1 MIRNYNESDLD
12 LDAIIRIW
20 LEASIIAHNFIPQ
33 AYWERKVCEM
43 RDIYIPSSNT
53 YVYVDDSKNEVIG
66 FISLV
71 DNYIAALFVS
81 PEHQG
86 KSIGSQLMHHAK
98 QLHKTLTL
106 GVYTE
111 NLNSVA
117 FYKKHEFV
125 IDNEK
130 IEENTGKSEYVM
142 IYTTNKMLNG

>member
-1 MIRNYNESDLD
+1 MIRKYNESD

-86 KSIGSQLMHHAK
+86 KSIGSQLMNHVK
-98 QLHKTLTL
+98 QLHETLTL

-125 IDNEK
+125 IDYEK